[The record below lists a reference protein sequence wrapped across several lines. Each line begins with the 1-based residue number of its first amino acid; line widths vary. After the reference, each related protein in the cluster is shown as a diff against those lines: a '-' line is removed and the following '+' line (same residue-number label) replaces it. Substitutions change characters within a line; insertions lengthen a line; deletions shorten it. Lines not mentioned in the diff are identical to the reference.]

1 MGKHLAG
8 DGQEYAVPRRRSA
21 LSRVGLALGIAA
33 VIAIAGVFAMS
44 LIKHESPMQV
54 ITQSVA
60 PDPQTLFGKDRILV
74 LLVGRDYDYNDK
86 DEETSKN
93 SRSDVIMV
101 FSLDFV
107 HHLINEVSVPRD
119 MDVLLN
125 GHDQKIN
132 QAMSDGGIPEAESVV
147 AKFLGT
153 PPFDR
158 WVALRINSSKSFV
171 DAVGGIEVPVK
182 ENMDYDDTWGHLHIH
197 FKAGKT
203 YRMNGEQAV
212 SYARFRHDACGDPC
226 RIERQQQVLHI
237 LANTLRSNKLN
248 DLAHAPALI
257 SVIKKNMDTNLSS
270 TELISLAGAFQNI
283 DPKTMKTDQ
292 VKYIDT
298 KDTPYGGNVLIA
310 DDAQKQKIVTALL
323 LEPPVSVGAPAQN
336 DLAAIS
342 PSSIRIDVKNGS
354 GIAGLAHKVADAL
367 RKQGYVIADVGN
379 AVDSAKEATEIHE
392 HTLITFAGAKV
403 RSSFPSHT
411 KSISVTSDPTSS
423 PRPASD
429 VTIIVGKDLAHVTL
443 GQQMSSL
450 KP

>member
-8 DGQEYAVPRRRSA
+8 NGADYEAPRRRSA
-21 LSRVGLALGIAA
+21 LSLVGIALGIAA
-33 VIAIAGVFAMS
+33 VIAIAGVFATS
-44 LIKHESPMQV
+44 LLKHESPMQV
-54 ITQSVA
+54 LTQSVA

-74 LLVGRDYDYNDK
+74 LMVGRDYDYNDK

-119 MDVLLN
+119 MDVILN

-132 QAMSDGGIPEAESVV
+132 QAMSDGGIPQAESVI

-158 WVALRINSSKSFV
+158 WIALRINSSKSFV

-203 YRMNGEQAV
+203 YHMNGEQAV

-226 RIERQQQVLHI
+226 RIDRQQQVLHI
-237 LANTLRSNKLN
+237 LANTLKNNKFN
-248 DLAHAPALI
+248 DLTHAAALI
-257 SVIKKNMDTNLSS
+257 SVIKKNIDSNLSS

-283 DPKTMKTDQ
+283 DPKSMKTDQ

-298 KDTPYGGNVLIA
+298 KDTPYGGNVLVA
-310 DDAQKQKIVTALL
+310 DDAQKQKIVTKLL
-323 LEPPVSVGAPAQN
+323 LEPPVSGTAAPS
-336 DLAAIS
+336 DLAAIA

-411 KSISVTSDPTSS
+411 KSISVTSDPASS
-423 PRPASD
+423 PAPASD

-443 GQQMSSL
+443 GQQMSSI